1 MATAIQVT
9 DRDGKS
15 KTASAVD
22 AKHYPEQNEVPAEHP
37 LVSDG
42 PDIEQVREIEQIP
55 EIEQIKLRA
64 YDLWHRRGCPHGS
77 SDEDWYLAEQE
88 LRAQNGSQRI
98 SDKLHESSGSVQ
110 R

>member
-1 MATAIQVT
+1 MATVT

-22 AKHYPEQNEVPAEHP
+22 GKHYPEQNEVPKDHP

-42 PDIEQVREIEQIP
+42 EDIEA
-55 EIEQIKLRA
+55 IKARA
-64 YDLWHRRGCPHGS
+64 YELWIARGCPHGS
-77 SDEDWYLAEQE
+77 ADQDWHRAEHE
-88 LRAQNGSQRI
+88 LRAKNGDQRI
-98 SDKLHESSGSVQ
+98 SDQLHKSSGSVQ

>member
-1 MATAIQVT
+1 MPTIT

-22 AKHYPEQNEVPAEHP
+22 GEHYPEQNEVPEHHP

-42 PDIEQVREIEQIP
+42 PDIEAIQM
-55 EIEQIKLRA
+55 RA
-64 YDLWHRRGCPHGS
+64 YELWCERGCPEGS
-77 SDEDWYLAEQE
+77 ADEDWHRAERQV
-88 LRAQNGSQRI
+88 RAKLGSDRI

>member
-1 MATAIQVT
+1 MAIFT

-22 AKHYPEQNEVPAEHP
+22 AKHYPEQNEVAEKHP

-42 PDIEQVREIEQIP
+42 PDIQEIEM
-55 EIEQIKLRA
+55 RA
-64 YDLWHRRGCPHGS
+64 YQLWIERGSPHGS
-77 SDEDWYLAEQE
+77 ADQDWHRAEQE
-88 LRAQNGSQRI
+88 LRAKNGSQRI

>member
-1 MATAIQVT
+1 MATIT

-22 AKHYPEQNEVPAEHP
+22 AKHYPEQNEVPTNHP
-37 LVSDG
+37 LVSEAAD
-42 PDIEQVREIEQIP
+42 
-55 EIEQIKLRA
+55 IEQIKRRA
-64 YDLWHRRGCPHGS
+64 YELWCERGCPDGS
-77 SDEDWYLAEQE
+77 ADEDWHRAEHE
-88 LRAQNGSQRI
+88 LRLRNGDQRI

>member
-1 MATAIQVT
+1 MAAALIT

-15 KTASAVD
+15 KTASAAD
-22 AKHYPEQNEVPAEHP
+22 AQHYPEQNEVPAQHP

-42 PDIEQVREIEQIP
+42 PDIEEI
-55 EIEQIKLRA
+55 KHRA
-64 YDLWHRRGCPHGS
+64 YQLWCERGCPHGS
-77 SDEDWYLAEQE
+77 ADQDWHRAEQE
-88 LRAQNGSQRI
+88 LRERNGSQRI

>member
-1 MATAIQVT
+1 MALLT

-22 AKHYPEQNEVPAEHP
+22 AKHYPEQNEVAEKHP

-42 PDIEQVREIEQIP
+42 PDIEEI
-55 EIEQIKLRA
+55 KARA
-64 YDLWHRRGCPHGS
+64 YQLWMERGSPHGS
-77 SDEDWYLAEQE
+77 ADQDWHRAEQE
-88 LRAQNGSQRI
+88 LRATKGSQRI

>member
-1 MATAIQVT
+1 MATAVT

-22 AKHYPEQNEVPAEHP
+22 AQHYPEQNEVPNEHP

-42 PDIEQVREIEQIP
+42 RDIEEI
-55 EIEQIKLRA
+55 KARA
-64 YDLWHRRGCPHGS
+64 YELR
-77 SDEDWYLAEQE
+77 E
-88 LRAQNGSQRI
+88 LRAKNGSQRI

-110 R
+110 P

>member
-1 MATAIQVT
+1 MAAILT

-22 AKHYPEQNEVPAEHP
+22 AQHYPEQNEVSKDHP
-37 LVSDG
+37 LVSDD
-42 PDIEQVREIEQIP
+42 PDIEA
-55 EIEQIKLRA
+55 IKARA
-64 YDLWHRRGCPHGS
+64 HELWIDRGCPHGS
-77 SDEDWYLAEQE
+77 SDQDWHRAEQE
-88 LRAQNGSQRI
+88 LRSQNGDQRI

>member
-1 MATAIQVT
+1 MALIT

-22 AKHYPEQNEVPAEHP
+22 AKHYPEQNEVPKEHP

-42 PDIEQVREIEQIP
+42 RAIEE
-55 EIEQIKLRA
+55 IKLRA
-64 YDLWHRRGCPHGS
+64 YELWVERGSPEGS
-77 SDEDWYLAEQE
+77 ADQDWHQAERE
-88 LRAQNGSQRI
+88 LRAKNGDQRI
-98 SDKLHESSGSVQ
+98 SDELHESSGSVQ

>member
-1 MATAIQVT
+1 MAIFT

-22 AKHYPEQNEVPAEHP
+22 AKHYPEQNEVAEKDT
-37 LVSDG
+37 LVTKD
-42 PDIEQVREIEQIP
+42 PEIQEIEMLAYQLW
-55 EIEQIKLRA
+55 IE
-64 YDLWHRRGCPHGS
+64 RGSPHGS
-77 SDEDWYLAEQE
+77 SDQDWHRAEQE
-88 LRAQNGSQRI
+88 LRAKRGSQRI

>member
-1 MATAIQVT
+1 M

-22 AKHYPEQNEVPAEHP
+22 AQHYPEQNEVPEVHP

-42 PDIEQVREIEQIP
+42 PAIEEI
-55 EIEQIKLRA
+55 KARA
-64 YDLWHRRGCPHGS
+64 YQLWLERGSPHGS
-77 SDEDWYLAEQE
+77 SDQDWHRAEQE
-88 LRAQNGSQRI
+88 LRAKNGSQRI

>member
-1 MATAIQVT
+1 MATVT

-22 AKHYPEQNEVPAEHP
+22 AQHYPEQNEVSKNHP

-42 PDIEQVREIEQIP
+42 PDIEA
-55 EIEQIKLRA
+55 IKSRA
-64 YDLWHRRGCPHGS
+64 YELWTERGCPHGS
-77 SDEDWYLAEQE
+77 ADQDWHRAEQE
-88 LRAQNGSQRI
+88 LRSKNGDQRI

>member
-1 MATAIQVT
+1 MSTVT

-22 AKHYPEQNEVPAEHP
+22 AEHYPEQHEVPEHHP
-37 LVSDG
+37 LVPEHEDL
-42 PDIEQVREIEQIP
+42 EEIRR
-55 EIEQIKLRA
+55 RA
-64 YDLWHRRGCPHGS
+64 HRLWVARGCPEGS
-77 SDEDWYLAEQE
+77 ADQDWHRAERE
-88 LRAQNGSQRI
+88 LRAEKGSQRI

>member
-1 MATAIQVT
+1 MAAPSQVS

-22 AKHYPEQNEVPAEHP
+22 AKHYPEQNEVSKEHP

-42 PDIEQVREIEQIP
+42 PDIEEI
-55 EIEQIKLRA
+55 KTRA
-64 YDLWHRRGCPHGS
+64 YQLWCERGYPHGS
-77 SDEDWYLAEQE
+77 ADEDWHQAERE
-88 LRAQNGSQRI
+88 LRAKNGSQRI
-98 SDKLHESSGSVQ
+98 DDKLHESSGSVQ

>member
-1 MATAIQVT
+1 MATTT

-22 AKHYPEQNEVPAEHP
+22 APHYPEQNEVPGKDAV
-37 LVSDG
+37 VSDS
-42 PDIEQVREIEQIP
+42 PDIEQ
-55 EIEQIKLRA
+55 IKTRA
-64 YDLWHRRGCPHGS
+64 HELWVQRGSPHGS
-77 SDEDWYLAEQE
+77 SDQDWHSAEQE
-88 LRAQNGSQRI
+88 FRAKNGSQRI

>member
-1 MATAIQVT
+1 MAATLT

-22 AKHYPEQNEVPAEHP
+22 AKHYPEQNEVPEKHP

-42 PDIEQVREIEQIP
+42 PDIEQ
-55 EIEQIKLRA
+55 IKQRA
-64 YDLWHRRGCPHGS
+64 YELWVERGRPHGS
-77 SDEDWYLAEQE
+77 ADQDWHRAEQE
-88 LRAQNGSQRI
+88 VRASNGSQRI
-98 SDKLHESSGSVQ
+98 SDQLHESSGSVQ